1 MKFTRRE
8 FIRDGVAAFTVG
20 FAAPAFLSDLARAQG
35 ASGRT
40 LVVLYLSGGN
50 DALSTLIP
58 YRDSFYASRRPT
70 LAVPAANVI
79 QIGADR
85 SGVAL
90 GLHPRLAGLK
100 QMFDASHVALIQRSG
115 YPNSSRSHFTG
126 TDIWST
132 ANPSNPVGAGWLGRY
147 LDTLPSPV
155 DPLVGWATTRE
166 VPRTL
171 IGRTVS
177 VPAILNPAQYAF
189 ANPNQLFN
197 PSDGP
202 HARTAMTRIAS
213 HLPSEKPHLAF
224 VNATSQAALATLDR
238 VNSVVSYQPS
248 SGVVYPANNAL
259 AQALRAVA
267 GAMFR
272 GIGTKVFWVQTGG
285 FDTHAMQNTN
295 AANAGYANLM
305 GTLDTALTAFYT
317 DLRNQQL
324 LQSTMIIVFSE
335 FGRRISENGSNGT
348 DHGAAGL
355 MMMIGGGVQGGIYGT
370 SAQLQ
375 PGHHTLEN
383 NSADVTWETDFRS
396 VYATVIDNW
405 LGADSVS
412 ILGGNFRNDALT
424 LV

>member
-58 YRDSFYASRRPT
+58 YRDAFYYSRRSSQ
-70 LAVPAANVI
+70 AVPAINVI

-90 GLHPRLAGLK
+90 GLHPRLVGLK

-132 ANPSNPVGAGWLGRY
+132 ANPGNPVGAGWLGRY

-189 ANPNQLFN
+189 ANPNQNFN

-213 HLPSEKPHLAF
+213 HLPADKPHLSF
-224 VNATSQAALATLDR
+224 VNATSQAAMATLDR
-238 VNSVVSYQPS
+238 VNSVANYQPS
-248 SGVVYPANNAL
+248 GGVVYPANNAL

-285 FDTHAMQNTN
+285 YDTHATQNTN
-295 AANAGYANLM
+295 APNAGYANLM

-335 FGRRISENGSNGT
+335 FGRRISENISGGT

-370 SAQLQ
+370 AAQLQ

-396 VYATVIDNW
+396 VYASVIDNW
-405 LGADSVS
+405 LGSDSVS
-412 ILGGNFRNDALT
+412 ILGGNFRNSALT

>member
-58 YRDSFYASRRPT
+58 YRDTFYASRRPT
-70 LAVPAANVI
+70 LAVPAANVF
-79 QIGADR
+79 QIGADQ

-90 GLHPRLAGLK
+90 GLHPRLVGLK
-100 QMFDASHVALIQRSG
+100 QMFDASHVALIQRTG

-132 ANPSNPVGAGWLGRY
+132 ANPANPVGAGWLGRY

-189 ANPNQLFN
+189 ANPNQQFN

-202 HARTAMTRIAS
+202 HARAAMTRIAS

-248 SGVVYPANNAL
+248 TGVVYPANNAL

-285 FDTHAMQNTN
+285 FDTHATQNTN
-295 AANAGYANLM
+295 AQNAGYANLM
-305 GTLDTALTAFYT
+305 GNLDTALTAFYT

-335 FGRRISENGSNGT
+335 FGRRITENGSNGT

-383 NSADVTWETDFRS
+383 HSADVTWETDFRS

-412 ILGGNFRNDALT
+412 ILGGNFKNDALT